1 MKTKTKGKG
10 KEFFRWLIGMALI
23 ALVVYLIW
31 SGTINI
37 GMAKGLGKKAEGVGK
52 EIAGFFDRT
61 FLGDDAAN
69 SNGEEGEEGSNNGEE
84 AGDGEEDP
92 GDGDGEPHTSAHHN
106 GVTIGGVTYTI

>member
-23 ALVVYLIW
+23 ALVVYLFW

-37 GMAKGLGKKAEGVGK
+37 GMAKSLGKKAEGVGK

-69 SNGEEGEEGSNNGEE
+69 SSDGEVEEDNNDGEE
-84 AGDGEEDP
+84 AGVGEEDP
-92 GDGDGEPHTSAHHN
+92 GDGEGEPHTSAHHN
-106 GVTIGGVTYTI
+106 IVTIGGATYTI